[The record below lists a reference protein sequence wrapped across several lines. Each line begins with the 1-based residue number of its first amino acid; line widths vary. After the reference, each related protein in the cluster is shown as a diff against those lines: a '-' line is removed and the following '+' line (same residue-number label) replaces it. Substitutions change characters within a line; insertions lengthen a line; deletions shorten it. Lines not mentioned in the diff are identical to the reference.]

1 VQYFSHVLAQRQPIT
16 VAEVFE
22 ENGEEVKLRG
32 TLFPLSSD
40 GRNIDA
46 ILGAAN
52 CARLEAQ
59 RINESAA

>member
-1 VQYFSHVLAQRQPIT
+1 

-46 ILGAAN
+46 ILGTAN
-52 CARLEAQ
+52 CARLEGLK
-59 RINESAA
+59 IEESAA